1 MNSVFGGEFS
11 ARVNM
16 NLREDKH
23 WSYGA
28 QSVVIDAR
36 GQRPFI
42 VLAPVQSDKT
52 TESVQELVNEFQGI
66 TGDRPITPEELERV
80 VLSRTLTLPGSWET
94 NGSVLSSIGE
104 MEQFGLPDDHFETLA
119 DRIRGMSVDQ
129 VNAAA
134 RHVLRPGSVIW
145 IVVGDKESIE
155 EGLRGLN
162 LGPVYEIDP
171 DGNILGRLV
180 S

>member
-1 MNSVFGGEFS
+1 
-11 ARVNM
+11 
-16 NLREDKH
+16 
-23 WSYGA
+23 
-28 QSVVIDAR
+28 
-36 GQRPFI
+36 
-42 VLAPVQSDKT
+42 
-52 TESVQELVNEFQGI
+52 
-66 TGDRPITPEELERV
+66 
-80 VLSRTLTLPGSWET
+80 
-94 NGSVLSSIGE
+94 

-134 RHVLRPGSVIW
+134 RRVLRPGSVIW